1 MFVSE
6 ISLWGAAIV
15 ACIVLVAMMA
25 LAFFDRQM
33 LRRMLVIFGAT
44 VAQMAVVVAV
54 VWVVYQTYAW
64 WAYLLWFLLVLALSI
79 CWCLYPLQALW
90 RKMLQPVS
98 AAMFVGSIVV
108 GGSTMLMLPISVFL
122 SIYSVLMACMTASL
136 MQTMMRYQRNQQ
148 KPEMLREDGTA
159 PGDGRANALCRHV
172 AGRSPRTSGAAR
184 HPVARSRLLRRQHIS
199 RRDSA
204 GDDQEEQ
211 GHGERIVQLEECSLI
226 NNPPAEMT
234 TGGLVCLEIDNPGLR
249 QSLYKGLQLSEIRFS
264 PVMSAGCSSPMIWR
278 REGAT
283 SARRPSFTVA
293 ELLLVT

>member
-15 ACIVLVAMMA
+15 ACVVIVAMMA

-44 VAQMAVVVAV
+44 VAQMAVVVTV

-79 CWCLYPLQALW
+79 CWCLYPRQALW

-98 AAMFVGSIVV
+98 AAMLVGSIVV

-136 MQTMMRYQRNQQ
+136 MQTMMSYQRNQQ
-148 KPEMLREDGTA
+148 KPEMLREDMFHQVRNLA
-159 PGDGRANALCRHV
+159 QPLV
-172 AGRSPRTSGAAR
+172 MVVPMLYAGM
-184 HPVARSRLLRRQHIS
+184 LL
-199 RRDSA
+199 
-204 GDDQEEQ
+204 GGVPTLQ
-211 GHGERIVQLEECSLI
+211 G
-226 NNPPAEMT
+226 
-234 TGGLVCLEIDNPGLR
+234 
-249 QSLYKGLQLSEIRFS
+249 
-264 PVMSAGCSSPMIWR
+264 
-278 REGAT
+278 
-283 SARRPSFTVA
+283 
-293 ELLLVT
+293 LLVTLLLIAASFVANILAGVIALGMIKKNKGMGKE